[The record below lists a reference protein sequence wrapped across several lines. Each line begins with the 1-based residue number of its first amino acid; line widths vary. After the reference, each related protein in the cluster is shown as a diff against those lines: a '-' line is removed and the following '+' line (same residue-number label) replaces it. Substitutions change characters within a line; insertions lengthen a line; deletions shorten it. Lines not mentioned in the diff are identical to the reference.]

1 MAFYTHNGGEV
12 TKHQAGSNLSEENDT
27 PLAVMRLSCGRRFS
41 YRVYGP
47 PDGLPVLALHGT
59 PGSNLKFR
67 PASTVAA
74 TLGLR
79 LIALDRWHYGLT
91 DAPSTPSLA
100 GFATDVG
107 EIADQLELARFAV
120 IGISGGGPYAAAVAA
135 QLGRRVTACALVA
148 PVGPIAGVEP
158 RPRLGLYH
166 HVAFRILPRLPGVLP
181 AAFGLLAGVS
191 RRAPQ
196 LATRIA
202 AGRAAPADR
211 AIARDRDFA
220 LSLGQTFAAGL
231 SRSARG
237 PVIDMQAV
245 QPAMANRSRRHLGA
259 NGRLDRRSG
268 SQCADCR
275 RRSVGPR
282 AWPIE
287 SCPTAR
293 ARPFLDRAAFS
304 RGARLDCRST
314 PVSLRRPQSRWRA
327 PIEGRHP
334 ITEHRLE

>member
-107 EIADQLELARFAV
+107 EIADQLEFARFAA

-237 PVIDMQAV
+237 PVIDMKLFSRPWPIDLAATWAPTGVWIGDQDRNVPIAAV
-245 QPAMANRSRRHLGA
+245 EALVREHGRSRVARLPGHGHFWIAQHFPEVLGWIA
-259 NGRLDRRSG
+259 DRR
-268 SQCADCR
+268 
-275 RRSVGPR
+275 P
-282 AWPIE
+282 
-287 SCPTAR
+287 
-293 ARPFLDRAAFS
+293 
-304 RGARLDCRST
+304 
-314 PVSLRRPQSRWRA
+314 
-327 PIEGRHP
+327 
-334 ITEHRLE
+334 

>member
-1 MAFYTHNGGEV
+1 MASYTHNGGEV
-12 TKHQAGSNLSEENDT
+12 TRHQAGSNLGEENDT
-27 PLAVMRLSCGRRFS
+27 PLAVLRLSCGRRFS

-47 PDGLPVLALHGT
+47 ADGFPVLALHGT

-67 PASTVAA
+67 PASTAAA

-107 EIADQLELARFAV
+107 EIADQLEFARFAV

-148 PVGPIAGVEP
+148 PVGPIAGVAP
-158 RPRLGLYH
+158 APRLGLYH

-181 AAFGLLAGVS
+181 AAFRLLAGVS
-191 RRAPQ
+191 RRAPR

-202 AGRAAPADR
+202 AGRAGQADR

-220 LSLGQTFAAGL
+220 LSLGQAFAAGL

-237 PVIDMQAV
+237 PVTDMRLFSRPWPIDLAATWAPTCVWIGDRDRNVPVAAV
-245 QPAMANRSRRHLGA
+245 EALAREH
-259 NGRLDRRSG
+259 GRASIARLPGHGHFWIAQHFPEVLRWIADRR
-268 SQCADCR
+268 
-275 RRSVGPR
+275 P
-282 AWPIE
+282 
-287 SCPTAR
+287 
-293 ARPFLDRAAFS
+293 
-304 RGARLDCRST
+304 
-314 PVSLRRPQSRWRA
+314 
-327 PIEGRHP
+327 
-334 ITEHRLE
+334 